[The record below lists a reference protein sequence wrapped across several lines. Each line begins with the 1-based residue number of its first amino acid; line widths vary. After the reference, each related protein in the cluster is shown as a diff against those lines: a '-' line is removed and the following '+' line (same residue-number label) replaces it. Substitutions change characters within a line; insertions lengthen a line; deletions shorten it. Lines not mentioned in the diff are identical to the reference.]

1 MRHSANPVLPSSR
14 LYRTFVATEVLILIA
29 DHANSMVAVVVVIF
43 NAATVVLLLAMMP
56 SVVGLVLAR
65 STIELHPAGAHL
77 QAGCVIALPL
87 PLVVIS
93 PRLGQSWRSQGSAS

>member
-1 MRHSANPVLPSSR
+1 
-14 LYRTFVATEVLILIA
+14 
-29 DHANSMVAVVVVIF
+29 MVAVVVVIF
-43 NAATVVLLLAMMP
+43 NPATVVLLAMMP

-65 STIELHPAGAHL
+65 STIELHAAGAHL